1 MKKNEKFFTTKRIVR
16 IALLSSL
23 AAVLMYFEFPLPFLA
38 PDFYKLDFSEV
49 PVLISGFLM
58 GPLTAVVV
66 ELMKILIIFSIKG
79 SFTAGVGEVANFLIG
94 CSLVV
99 PATIIYRKKKS
110 LKSMI
115 IGCIVG
121 IIIMTIFGAFLNY
134 YVLIPVYAKA
144 FQLPLEAY
152 VELGRQFN
160 PHVVDLKALIV
171 ICVVP
176 FNLVKGTL
184 VSLIASLLYAR
195 IGKALSRY

>member
-1 MKKNEKFFTTKRIVR
+1 MKRDEKFFTTRTIVR

-23 AAVLMYFEFPLPFLA
+23 AAVLMYFEFPIPFLA

-58 GPLTAVVV
+58 GPLAAVVV
-66 ELMKILIIFSIKG
+66 EMMKIVIIFAIKG
-79 SFTAGVGEVANFLIG
+79 SYTAGVGEVANFIIG
-94 CSLVV
+94 CALVV
-99 PATIIYRKKKS
+99 PAVLIYRTKKNVT
-110 LKSMI
+110 SMI
-115 IGCIVG
+115 VGCIVG
-121 IIIMTIFGAFLNY
+121 IIIMTGLGALLNY

-171 ICVVP
+171 ICVIP
-176 FNLVKGTL
+176 FNFVKGVL
-184 VSLIASLLYAR
+184 VSLISSMLYAR
-195 IGKALSRY
+195 IGKPLSRY